1 MAHPTR
7 RVAPTTRR
15 ALLGGLAAGTLL
27 TAGCSTE
34 AEGPPD
40 GTVHLFNQT
49 NFEKAVDV
57 RVAAADGESLLD
69 RTFTVPSGSRETS
82 AVVMPAAGEYRVRA
96 AVDGDSSERTLRFP
110 AAEDGSGVRGY
121 IRVAVSR
128 DGVLVS
134 RAGLR

>member
-1 MAHPTR
+1 MCPTR
-7 RVAPTTRR
+7 RG
-15 ALLGGLAAGTLL
+15 LLGSLAVGSLL

-49 NFEKAVDV
+49 NFEQSVDV
-57 RVAAADGESLLD
+57 RVAAAGEVLLEA
-69 RTFTVPSGSRETS
+69 TFTVAAGSRTS
-82 AVVMPAAGEYRVRA
+82 SRVVMERAGEYDVVA
-96 AVDGDSSERTLRFP
+96 TVEGDRSERTLSFP
-110 AAEDGSGVRGY
+110 AGAGGVRGY
-121 IRVAVSR
+121 VRVAVSR